1 MRYRVHKSSQISL
14 QQKGE
19 MNILRRRAY
28 GHKVIRTFLKSICG
42 ARVPHIQLVILLKSV
57 SIIRTE
63 KTNSIFAVYYFMF
76 GSMSPMQI
84 STKLLAE
91 CGAP

>member
-1 MRYRVHKSSQISL
+1 
-14 QQKGE
+14 
-19 MNILRRRAY
+19 MNILRRTAH
-28 GHKVIRTFLKSICG
+28 GHKVVRTFLKGIYG
-42 ARVPHIQLVILLKSV
+42 ARIPHIQLVILLKSAP
-57 SIIRTE
+57 IIRTE
-63 KTNSIFAVYYFMF
+63 KTNSIFAVYYCMF